1 MSRIATLTAVLCMLV
16 VSSALAAPADFRS
29 PDSHSSQH
37 AAQTQYF
44 KSIHAH
50 LPSAHANLPS
60 PDVVDSIVP
69 PVASQQPAGSDGSD
83 VSVWAVLGLIA
94 GGLALFAGLAVVVR
108 RHYQLGPP
116 AKA

>member
-1 MSRIATLTAVLCMLV
+1 MSRIATLTATLCMLV
-16 VSSALAAPADFRS
+16 ASSALAAPADFRS
-29 PDSHSSQH
+29 PDAHSSEH
-37 AAQTQYF
+37 AAQTQYYA
-44 KSIHAH
+44 KAR
-50 LPSAHANLPS
+50 LPGSHANLPS

-69 PVASQQPAGSDGSD
+69 PVASQQPASTDDSG

-94 GGLALFAGLAVVVR
+94 GGLGVFAGLALVVR